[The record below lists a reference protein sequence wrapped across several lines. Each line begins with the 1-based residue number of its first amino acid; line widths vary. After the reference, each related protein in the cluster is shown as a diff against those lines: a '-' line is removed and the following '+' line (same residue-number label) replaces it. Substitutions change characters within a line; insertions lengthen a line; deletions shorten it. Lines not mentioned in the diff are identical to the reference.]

1 MIITVIL
8 RIIKIIVI
16 TVFII
21 IKNWVTN
28 RGALGLRWPSY
39 QWNKQYSS
47 IFFSDK
53 DDDADDVDGDYIDD
67 QNHDYDDNNYST
79 ITVGIPQDDYNA
91 LQVFSNF
98 KKYSK
103 LSTLSW
109 KLMFSRWEIH
119 RKLAPFQNVKKCI
132 NFFVKMSPAT
142 FWSTVLVSEKVF
154 EIIGKYQKKPKTASE
169 NWWKWD
175 MLAAGE
181 IAAYK

>member
-1 MIITVIL
+1 MIITVFL
-8 RIIKIIVI
+8 RIIQIIVI

-21 IKNWVTN
+21 I
-28 RGALGLRWPSY
+28 RGLRWPSY

-53 DDDADDVDGDYIDD
+53 DDEVDDVEGDYIDD
-67 QNHDYDDNNYST
+67 LNHDYDDNDYST

-142 FWSTVLVSEKVF
+142 FWSTVLVSLKVF
-154 EIIGKYQKKPKTASE
+154 RNYWEISE
-169 NWWKWD
+169 AKNSLRELMKVGY
-175 MLAAGE
+175 AGWRDRA
-181 IAAYK
+181 AAYK

>member
-1 MIITVIL
+1 MIITVFL

-21 IKNWVTN
+21 I
-28 RGALGLRWPSY
+28 RGLRWPSY

-53 DDDADDVDGDYIDD
+53 DDDVDDLDGDYIDWW
-67 QNHDYDDNNYST
+67 QCYST

-142 FWSTVLVSEKVF
+142 FWSTVLVSLKVL
-154 EIIGKYQKKPKTASE
+154 EIIGKYQEPKTASE

-175 MLAAGE
+175 MLAEE
-181 IAAYK
+181 IGGQEWAYK